1 MRLPGWTALAAVAA
15 GLGLALSGCDRTL
28 DPDIGQRNTAAEQ
41 VIRAAKDGDRERLLD
56 LALVYM
62 QDREAGADSL
72 IAAAVNLDISTY
84 KVAYR
89 EHHGAPDNHVVI
101 AGDEQG
107 DDMSFELA
115 WNDSKWQV
123 ALGSAGPPRSPV

>member
-1 MRLPGWTALAAVAA
+1 VRLPGWTALAAVAA

-56 LALVYM
+56 LAP
-62 QDREAGADSL
+62 
-72 IAAAVNLDISTY
+72 TY

-89 EHHGAPDNHVVI
+89 EHHGAPDNYVVI